1 MAEKRLFWLGS
12 SLENVRAFPKEAR
25 RAAGHQLDLVQH
37 GLEPSDWKPHADGGD
52 GSVRDPSPC
61 RDRVSSV
68 LHCKVCGGRLRAPRI
83 READAPDPPGRYR
96 RGKKTAQ

>member
-37 GLEPSDWKPHADGGD
+37 GLEPSDWKPMAAVGGGCMRSESMPGLST
-52 GSVRDPSPC
+52 GSSISRSMRGC
-61 RDRVSSV
+61 I
-68 LHCKVCGGRLRAPRI
+68 RAPRV
-83 READAPDPPGRYR
+83 READAPDSAGRHS
-96 RGKKTAQ
+96 RGAKTAA